1 MEIKWLREYWVF
13 EECLAGENA
22 GKARNLV
29 IQFQVRLR
37 SDRAAELLGSRL
49 KCASRRV
56 KRVPLITYTNLSTIN
71 GLNIVTRIAIY
82 LGPGTA

>member
-1 MEIKWLREYWVF
+1 VF
-13 EECLAGENA
+13 EECSAGENAGA

-49 KCASRRV
+49 KVRVATRV
-56 KRVPLITYTNLSTIN
+56 KRVPLITTRNLSTWCTIN
-71 GLNIVTRIAIY
+71 GLNIVTSTAIY